1 MGDLIMA
8 APHNDNI
15 REKILAA
22 ASELLKTRTFDQVS
36 LSDIAKEAGVTKGSV
51 YYYYKT
57 KNEILYEI
65 ADSYLAILY
74 SDLKSWIEDTGK
86 DTSLPRLV
94 KYALQRGEHDSGKG
108 LRLHLTLEAVNGD
121 EKIRQQLLDRYTL
134 FRKELGRLVVQR
146 LLRKNLPPEE
156 AEKKEYFYGWL
167 LVLLVDGMMLQNL
180 MQNDELDE
188 IAITEELVNMLR

>member
-1 MGDLIMA
+1 MA

-94 KYALQRGEHDSGKG
+94 KYALQRGEHDPGKG

-188 IAITEELVNMLR
+188 IAITEELVKLLIE